1 MVSPDAELF
10 ILSFAQLAVALLL
23 SPDNPVYLDAL
34 GQIELRLRQSFD
46 VTELQM
52 VARSTEEYTVS
63 YKLGSELA
71 LLTFPAGEVET
82 LQ

>member
-23 SPDNPVYLDAL
+23 SPDNPDYLDAL
-34 GQIELRLRQSFD
+34 RQIERRLRESFD

-52 VARSTEEYTVS
+52 VARSTEKYTVS
-63 YKLGSELA
+63 YKLGDDLA
-71 LLTFPAGEVET
+71 LLTFPAEEVET
-82 LQ
+82 LL